1 MNLGQSNGVNS
12 EAIFDEKDIRS
23 VTDRSIC
30 SGHVQHFLKIGIL
43 AVEPYLMASLVHSSF
58 LYVTTK
64 TEQQTLLRHLYCRK
78 DQVSFFPTAVSEL
91 IF

>member
-12 EAIFDEKDIRS
+12 KAIFNEKDIRS
-23 VTDRSIC
+23 VTDRGIC

-58 LYVTTK
+58 LDVTSK
-64 TEQQTLLRHLYCRK
+64 TEQQALLLHLYCKKR
-78 DQVSFFPTAVSEL
+78 SFFQLP
-91 IF
+91 